1 MGVGLGFG
9 REVLG
14 TRRAER
20 RHAVLCELLGEGDV
34 VQHAQLERL
43 RAVTRLGEEAGR
55 LVVLPVIEEE
65 VGAPRGWG

>member
-43 RAVTRLGEEAGR
+43 RAVTRLGEEADR

-65 VGAPRGWG
+65 VGAPTG